1 MVKNLETFTNH
12 NHVNVE
18 RNAFNDID
26 KDYYKDGED
35 QDFEKMIQLLSS
47 NNSLFTT
54 WECKPRI

>member
-18 RNAFNDID
+18 RNAFNDND

-35 QDFEKMIQLLSS
+35 QPHFLTFKVFSDI
-47 NNSLFTT
+47 
-54 WECKPRI
+54 